1 MAIESME
8 AILKHYRFT
17 PMDQRNREEL
27 GTVLLPRSEQLAE
40 DFYSFLLENPYTAAF
55 FTTEEAMMKRKQTIK
70 KWFEELFTAKYD
82 HRYLM
87 RLKRIGQVHV
97 RIGLEGHHVNSSMN
111 LVRIFCLRQ
120 IDSEISDSEQRQ
132 GLIETL
138 DKIIDINLDVMT
150 SSYREAEIKKVFV
163 SHRLEFWLVRWSE
176 RLLHGLNL
184 LLMVGL
190 LVLSAGVVGLLAS
203 DILYALQ
210 ETLETGVIKAL
221 GSLLILWMMIELL
234 HTQVENLRGGRRYPR
249 AGYGGTFFHW
259 LHSSDPRPYNPFIL
273 KYPPGPPPESTDP
286 SPVAG
291 P

>member
-1 MAIESME
+1 M
-8 AILKHYRFT
+8 
-17 PMDQRNREEL
+17 
-27 GTVLLPRSEQLAE
+27 
-40 DFYSFLLENPYTAAF
+40 
-55 FTTEEAMMKRKQTIK
+55 
-70 KWFEELFTAKYD
+70 
-82 HRYLM
+82 
-87 RLKRIGQVHV
+87 
-97 RIGLEGHHVNSSMN
+97 
-111 LVRIFCLRQ
+111 
-120 IDSEISDSEQRQ
+120 
-132 GLIETL
+132 TL
-138 DKIIDINLDVMT
+138 DMLYSLSHNRTGSASFRRKAEPSLFLDVMT
-150 SSYREAEIKKVFV
+150 SSYREAELKKVFV

-184 LLMVGL
+184 LLIVGL
-190 LVLSAGVVGLLAS
+190 LILSAGVVGLLAS